1 MDVDIAA
8 SIDICQ
14 YRSMSIQKS
23 SGPCCAPV
31 LTGRLETGQAEEMA
45 AMFRALGDP
54 GRLRLL
60 SYLAAQ
66 PGGEACVCNL
76 TEPLGLSQPTV
87 SHHLKVLTE
96 AGLLERER
104 RANWMYYRLRLER
117 LGQLCTALVPPKRL
131 ASAMERR
138 AARQSVQ

>member
-1 MDVDIAA
+1 MPMETAT
-8 SIDICQ
+8 
-14 YRSMSIQKS
+14 S
-23 SGPCCAPV
+23 SCCPPV
-31 LTGRLETGQAEEMA
+31 LTGQLEVAEA
-45 AMFRALGDP
+45 AELAALFKALGDP

-60 SYLAAQ
+60 SHLAAQ

-104 RANWMYYRLRLER
+104 RATWIYYRLRLER
-117 LGQLCTALVPPKRL
+117 LQQLCSALVPPKRL
-131 ASAMERR
+131 TSAMERR
-138 AARQSVQ
+138 AARRAAEESR

>member
-1 MDVDIAA
+1 MPIKKT
-8 SIDICQ
+8 SN
-14 YRSMSIQKS
+14 R
-23 SGPCCAPV
+23 CCAPV
-31 LTGRLETGQAEEMA
+31 LTGRLETEEAAELA
-45 AMFRALGDP
+45 TLFRALGDP

-104 RANWMYYRLRLER
+104 RATWIYYRLRLER
-117 LGQLCTALVPPKRL
+117 LQQLCSALVPPKRL
-131 ASAMERR
+131 TASMERR
-138 AARQSVQ
+138 AARSA